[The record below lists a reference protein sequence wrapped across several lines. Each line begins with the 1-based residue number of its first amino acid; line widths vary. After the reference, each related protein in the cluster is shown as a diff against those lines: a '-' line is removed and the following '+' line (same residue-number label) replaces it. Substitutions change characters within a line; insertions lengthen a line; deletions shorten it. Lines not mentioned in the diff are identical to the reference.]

1 MGTEEM
7 SRAFDVQFNNIMS
20 NQAPGASEYEKSV
33 LLTQSQESILL
44 ALYNG
49 LAGDSFEE
57 TEEFTTYL
65 SPLVRQVKID
75 PEVEP
80 TEEENKTLPH
90 IVNGTY
96 IFKLPE
102 DMMFRTYESCILTS
116 EDNECIGDGKNV
128 IIIPVT
134 QDEFWRTYN
143 NPFRGPN
150 ARKVLRLAYD
160 ISDTLSV
167 NADTLVFDSEGG
179 SDSINVTTDGGWSV
193 VSGGMTV
200 DHPNKYVELVSKFNV
215 SKYLLRYVRYPDPII
230 LEDLPEGLTIGGFS
244 TRMPCALNPQIH
256 ERIVEGAVKLAK
268 SIWS

>member
-1 MGTEEM
+1 M
-7 SRAFDVQFNNIMS
+7 SRSFDIKLNNIMS
-20 NQAPGASEYEKSV
+20 NQAPGYSEYEKSV
-33 LLTQSQESILL
+33 LLTQAQHDLII
-44 ALYNG
+44 ADYNG
-49 LAGDSFEE
+49 MMGDSFEE

-65 SPLVRQVKID
+65 SPLVRQAKIE

-80 TEEENKTLPH
+80 TEDDEKTLPH
-90 IVNGTY
+90 IVDGSY

-116 EDNECIGDGKNV
+116 DENTCIGDGKNV

-143 NPFRGPN
+143 DPFRGPN

-160 ISDTLSV
+160 ITDTLSV
-167 NADTLVFDSEGG
+167 NADTIVFGAEGG
-179 SDSINVTTDGGWSV
+179 SDSINVTTDGGWNV

-200 DHPNKYVELVSKFNV
+200 DHPNKYVELVSKFNI

-230 LEDLPEGLTIGGFS
+230 LEDLPEGLTIEGYA

-256 ERIVEGAVKLAK
+256 ERIVDGAVNLAK